1 MDSHRFILLFKMK
14 FIKAN
19 VIFLTFINLILD
31 KLKTI
36 ALVCQRFQLETV
48 FGVCNLQPTYQNKS
62 NAVDS
67 YTFFSSKLCAM
78 CGTNSDIKIRM

>member
-48 FGVCNLQPTYQNKS
+48 FWGLQ
-62 NAVDS
+62 
-67 YTFFSSKLCAM
+67 SS
-78 CGTNSDIKIRM
+78 TNISEQK